1 MARPKGPERRRVQVT
16 LSVETWAIVERIAE
30 LTGSPKATLLAE
42 VFDAALPSFETTLK
56 ALELAKQQPREAQR
70 LVSNYAA
77 QQVMQ
82 LQQAQL
88 DLDNRITAHEAKP
101 KKGRG
106 RRAGAT

>member
-16 LSVETWAIVERIAE
+16 LSMETWAVVERIAE

-77 QQVMQ
+77 EQVMK

-88 DLDNRITAHEAKP
+88 ELDARVTDHMAKP